1 MGANI
6 GSNTMLARLLALATL
21 APPAIHALHAPRGP
35 ALAATQRSSARATQ
49 RSSSRAPAPEVASE
63 CGSLEEC
70 ELEARELQ
78 DAARSLFAQAAD
90 LRTEARRDE
99 ITLHKQTVE
108 RASNNIIELTPAAS
122 EAAEAGAAADA
133 WHTTLR
139 VIEEETA
146 KRGRLLGHQIAHQR
160 AVLRV
165 AWTFLAGGEAEA
177 DVAPAREDDEAFAAV
192 PGKPSGWTI
201 HRNPRRAGSTYVFPH
216 ILEAWTW
223 IARSDGVPEKLLL
236 RTTLFGLEAAQQA
249 VEADAAARAD
259 AKRLAEEARDLLREH
274 RWNWADPI
282 KTVLS
287 WTRLGR
293 AVEKRELA
301 SAVAKDRAELARCSS
316 GREIALD
323 GETFVVGKIGDY
335 RFERQDLVRPT
346 PGPAAAQL
354 LGRVLPMFAPPP
366 PRGRFTAW

>member
-1 MGANI
+1 M
-6 GSNTMLARLLALATL
+6 RL
-21 APPAIHALHAPRGP
+21 
-35 ALAATQRSSARATQ
+35 
-49 RSSSRAPAPEVASE
+49 
-63 CGSLEEC
+63 LEEC
-70 ELEARELQ
+70 EVEARELQ

-99 ITLHKQTVE
+99 ITLHHQTVE

-146 KRGRLLGHQIAHQR
+146 TRGRLLGHQIAHQR

-177 DVAPAREDDEAFAAV
+177 DVAPAGEDDEAFAAV

-201 HRNPRRAGSTYVFPH
+201 HRNPRRPGSTYVFPH

-223 IARSDGVPEKLLL
+223 IARSDG
-236 RTTLFGLEAAQQA
+236 
-249 VEADAAARAD
+249 ADAAARAD
-259 AKRLAEEARDLLREH
+259 AKRLAEEARELLREH

-282 KTVLS
+282 KTALS